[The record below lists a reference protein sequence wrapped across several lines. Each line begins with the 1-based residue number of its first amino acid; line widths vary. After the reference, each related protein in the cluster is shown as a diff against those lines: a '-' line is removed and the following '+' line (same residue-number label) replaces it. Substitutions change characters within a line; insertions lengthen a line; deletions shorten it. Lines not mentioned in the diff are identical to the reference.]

1 MKFIEPSF
9 EILSKDFT
17 REKVLTTIECAA
29 RTCYKSE
36 DKICEGSAVKL
47 LNNLIKRGHEAMIE
61 HAPNLS
67 VRVITCRGVTHEIV
81 RHRLFSFAQES
92 TRYVTYGQNGEPMLF
107 IIPCWIQDKDR
118 EILMEHEWNW
128 DMWND
133 GRVGIPNS
141 LSITNSAFVG
151 QLVSAEETYGLL
163 LKEGWKPQQAREI
176 LPNAVKTEIVITG
189 NIREWRNFF
198 KLRTDSAAHPQMREI
213 MIPLLLKLNEEIPEL
228 WEDIV
233 VSNNL
238 KEQIAIANLA
248 I

>member
-1 MKFIEPSF
+1 MRFIEPSF
-9 EILSKDFT
+9 EVISKDFT
-17 REKVLTTIECAA
+17 RENVLSRIEGAA

-36 DKICEGSAVKL
+36 DKICEGSAVRM

-67 VRVITCRGVTHEIV
+67 VRFICDRGVTQELV

-92 TRYVTYGQNGEPMLF
+92 TRYVTYGKDGEPMLF
-107 IIPCWIQDKDR
+107 IVPCWIQDKDR

-128 DMWND
+128 DMWDN
-133 GRVGIPNS
+133 GRVPES
-141 LSITNSAFVG
+141 LSTTSSTFVG
-151 QLVSAEETYGLL
+151 QLVSAELTYSLL
-163 LKEGWKPQQAREI
+163 LGGGWKPQQAREV
-176 LPNAVKTEIVITG
+176 LPNAVKTEIVVTG
-189 NIREWRNFF
+189 NVREWRNCF
-198 KLRTDSAAHPQMREI
+198 KLRTASDAHPQMREI

-238 KEQIAIANLA
+238 KK
-248 I
+248 

>member
-9 EILSKDFT
+9 EIISEDFT
-17 REKVLTTIECAA
+17 REVVLDRIERAA

-36 DKICEGSAVKL
+36 DKISEGSAERLVKS
-47 LNNLIKRGHEAMIE
+47 LIKNGHEAMIE

-92 TRYVTYGQNGEPMLF
+92 TRYVTYGKDGEPMLY
-107 IIPCWIQDKDR
+107 IIPCWIQGKDR
-118 EILMEHEWNW
+118 EILMEQEWNW
-128 DMWND
+128 DMWDN
-133 GRVGIPNS
+133 GQVPKS
-141 LSITNSAFVG
+141 LSAENRAFVG

-163 LKEGWKPQQAREI
+163 LREGWKPQQAREV

-198 KLRTDSAAHPQMREI
+198 KLRIDPAAHPQMREWT
-213 MIPLLLKLNEEIPEL
+213 IPLFKKLNDDIPEI
-228 WEDIV
+228 WGDIAERF
-233 VSNNL
+233 NI
-238 KEQIAIANLA
+238 K
-248 I
+248 

>member
-1 MKFIEPSF
+1 
-9 EILSKDFT
+9 
-17 REKVLTTIECAA
+17 
-29 RTCYKSE
+29 
-36 DKICEGSAVKL
+36 
-47 LNNLIKRGHEAMIE
+47 
-61 HAPNLS
+61 
-67 VRVITCRGVTHEIV
+67 
-81 RHRLFSFAQES
+81 
-92 TRYVTYGQNGEPMLF
+92 
-107 IIPCWIQDKDR
+107 
-118 EILMEHEWNW
+118 MEHEWNW